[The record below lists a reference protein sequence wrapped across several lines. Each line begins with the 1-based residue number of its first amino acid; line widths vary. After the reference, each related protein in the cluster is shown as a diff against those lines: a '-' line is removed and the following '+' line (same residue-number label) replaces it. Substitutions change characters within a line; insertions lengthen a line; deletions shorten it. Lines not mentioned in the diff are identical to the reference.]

1 MVNPLHIFRPLSHK
15 YYQSASVHI
24 TDQNGDE
31 IEFEKDSFSVLEI
44 VIKKKEKKYE

>member
-1 MVNPLHIFRPLSHK
+1 MVNPLHISRPLAHK

-44 VIKKKEKKYE
+44 VIKKREKI